1 MKKRVVML
9 NVNNENYEV
18 FINPNKTLLEVLRGE
33 LDLIGTKRGCEEGVC
48 GTCTVLVEG
57 RPVRSCMTLAVEA
70 QDKRIVTIEGLQKDG
85 HLTPLQEAFISEGA
99 VQCGFC
105 TSGMILTAY
114 SLLNENP
121 FPTEEEV
128 LRALSGNLCRCTG
141 YYKIK
146 KAIMRV
152 AQEET
157 RINGPA

>member
-70 QDKRIVTIEGLQKDG
+70 RDKRIVTIEGLQKDG

-152 AQEET
+152 AQEQT

>member
-1 MKKRVVML
+1 MKKKVVML

-57 RPVRSCMTLAVEA
+57 RSVRSCMTLAVEA
-70 QDKRIVTIEGLQKDG
+70 RDKRIVTIEGLQKDG

-152 AQEET
+152 AQEQI